1 MSLRDRAAIVGIGES
16 EYRKWGQ
23 IADRS
28 EFQLAL
34 EVIVRA
40 VEDAGLTLDEVDGF
54 SSFSNDRNE
63 ASLVATALGL
73 PELRYADMTWIT
85 GGGGACAAVGNAAMA
100 IATGLARCVVV
111 YRSIC
116 MGEFQRF
123 GRALVAESARPLD
136 RELGFALPF
145 GLFNATV
152 GMALLVRRH
161 MHLYGTTPGQLGAV
175 AVACRKHANRNP
187 AAVMHGR
194 PLTLEDHARSR
205 MIVEPFR
212 LFDCCLETDGACA
225 VVLVSAERARDLR
238 NPPVYVMAAAQGMG
252 PRYGVGAWSMQY
264 MPEAD
269 YATGGAG
276 TIARNLYAMAGIAP
290 DDIDVAQLYD
300 HYTGMVILALE
311 DFGFCARGEGGPFV
325 EGGTIEWP
333 DGALPLNTAGGSLSE
348 AYIHGLNH
356 VVEGVKQ
363 LRGSAVSQVRDA
375 ELCLV
380 ASGAGIPTSALI
392 LRR

>member
-1 MSLRDRAAIVGIGES
+1 MSLPDRAAIVGIAES
-16 EYRKWGQ
+16 QYTKWGK
-23 IADRS
+23 ITDRS

-40 VEDAGLTLDEVDGF
+40 VEDAGLTLDAVDGL
-54 SSFSNDRNE
+54 SSFSNDRNDGL
-63 ASLVATALGL
+63 LVATALGL
-73 PELRYADMTWIT
+73 PELRYADMTWIM

-100 IATGLARCVVV
+100 VATGMARCVVV

-123 GRALVAESARPLD
+123 GRPLASESVRPLD

-145 GLFNATV
+145 GLFNATI
-152 GMALLVRRH
+152 GMAMLVRRH
-161 MHLYGTTPGQLGAV
+161 MHLYGTTTRQLGAV
-175 AVACRKHANRNP
+175 AVACRTHANRNP

-194 PLTLEDHARSR
+194 PMTLEDHARSPL
-205 MIVEPFR
+205 IAEPFR

-225 VVLVSAERARDLR
+225 LVLVSAERARDLR
-238 NPPVYVMAAAQGMG
+238 RRPVYVRAAAQGMG
-252 PRYGVGAWSMQY
+252 PRYGIGAWSMQY
-264 MPEAD
+264 MPEED
-269 YATGGAG
+269 YATGGAR
-276 TIARNLYAMAGIAP
+276 TVARNLYEMAGFGP
-290 DDIDVAQLYD
+290 GDIDVAQLYD

-311 DFGFCARGEGGPFV
+311 DFGFCRRGEGGAFV
-325 EGGTIEWP
+325 EGGRIEWP
-333 DGALPLNTAGGSLSE
+333 AGALPLNTAGGSLSE

-363 LRGSAVSQVRDA
+363 LRGTAVSQVPDA
-375 ELCLV
+375 EVCLV
-380 ASGAGIPTSALI
+380 ASGTGIPTSALI